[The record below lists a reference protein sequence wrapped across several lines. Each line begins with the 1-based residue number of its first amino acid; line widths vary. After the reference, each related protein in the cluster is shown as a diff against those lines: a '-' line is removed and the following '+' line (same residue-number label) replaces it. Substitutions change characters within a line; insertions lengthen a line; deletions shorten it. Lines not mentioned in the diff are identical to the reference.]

1 MPVEEKYEGPLGR
14 RMARRNKGAER
25 ELAVGRV
32 RRLMTL
38 AQAAS
43 PEDSVRADRY
53 VGLARRIAMRY
64 QVSLPRELRRR
75 VCRGCDGLLVPGR
88 SARVRVAHGR
98 VTVTCLRCDT
108 VKRYPYTRP
117 KKTVAPPTTKVTA

>member
-1 MPVEEKYEGPLGR
+1 M
-14 RMARRNKGAER
+14 AER
-25 ELAVGRV
+25 DVALGRV
-32 RRLMTL
+32 RRLMAL
-38 AQAAS
+38 AYAAS
-43 PEDSVRADRY
+43 PEDPSRADRY

-98 VTVTCLRCDT
+98 VTVTCLRCAA

-117 KKTVAPPTTKVTA
+117 PKAPVAGAGKAAA